1 MDSAGLSNHG
11 GSNGLSKLQIE
22 HLYESQTLWDEYM
35 SESVSDFIKSNRA
48 VTLLVIAGSGHINGR
63 VGIPD
68 RVYSRTQEV
77 PFVITPY
84 EIDWSVDGL
93 PVIDSPPGTSDCD
106 WVWFTEKEIKNI

>member
-1 MDSAGLSNHG
+1 MSNHG

-35 SESVSDFIKSNRA
+35 SESISEFIKSNPA
-48 VTLLVIAGSGHINGR
+48 VTVLVIAGSGHINGR

-68 RVYSRTQEV
+68 RVHSRTREV

-84 EIDWSVDGL
+84 EIDWNVDGL
-93 PVIDSPPGTSDCD
+93 PDIDSPPGTGDCD
-106 WVWFTEKEIKNI
+106 WV